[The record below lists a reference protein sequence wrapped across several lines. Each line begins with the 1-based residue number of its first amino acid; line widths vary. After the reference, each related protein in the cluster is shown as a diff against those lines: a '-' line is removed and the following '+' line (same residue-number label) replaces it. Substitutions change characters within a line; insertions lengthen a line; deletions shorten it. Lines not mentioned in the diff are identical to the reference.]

1 MFKRFFP
8 IFEKF
13 VVFLVIF
20 LATFSLPY
28 NPDLGWH
35 LRNGEL
41 IIRTKSI
48 IQKDPFSH
56 TLPKFNFV
64 NHSWLTDVLLSLIHS
79 RFGLLGM
86 AVFSSFL
93 LSLTLL
99 IPFIV
104 FKTSI
109 FLSLFLSSVFCLLL
123 REDYR
128 GFQAQFLTLF
138 FLSLLFAVWQKSLKK
153 KKRLLGLPF
162 VFLLWTNFHGGAPI
176 GLFVLFVLVGGK
188 LFCLPES
195 KALKTPRR
203 CPERSQIQNCIWAE
217 SNGLLQGGG
226 IPLLSFLAT
235 LFNPAGIK
243 YWQNFYIHLTD
254 NVQKEYIVEWGN
266 LSLNNLTGAVFL
278 LASLITFFGWLS
290 RFSKNSAN
298 FFLSIFFIFSAFF
311 VRRNLPLFALFFVF
325 SAFEL
330 WRSLSI
336 KVFFHPTA
344 KKILPFLVLLPTLI
358 FTFPK
363 IKREVKISSDLIQ
376 YCSCV
381 PTFCPAEAT
390 QFLSRTE
397 LKGKMFNLYSW
408 GGFLI
413 WQAPKH
419 KVFVDG
425 RMATWKKEDFYPFYD
440 HEMVIRLN
448 PGWEKILEKYEISW
462 AIIPA
467 NPYLIAGEQR
477 DLASALRQ
485 KGWQEIY
492 RDNIASVL
500 KRE

>member
-35 LRNGEL
+35 LKNGEL
-41 IIRTKSI
+41 TLQTKSI
-48 IQKDPFSH
+48 LQKDLFSL
-56 TLPKFNFV
+56 TLPGFDFV
-64 NHSWLTDVLLSLIHS
+64 NHSWLTDVLLSSIHS
-79 RFGLLGM
+79 RFGLVGI

-109 FLSLFLSSVFCLLL
+109 FLSIFLSFVFCLLI

-128 GFQAQFLTLF
+128 GFHAQFMTLF
-138 FLSLLFAVWQKSLKK
+138 FLSLVFAIWQKTLEK
-153 KKRLLGLPF
+153 KKRLLFLPF
-162 VFLLWTNFHGGAPI
+162 IFLLWTNFHGGAPI
-176 GLFVLFVLVGGK
+176 GLFVLFVLVGCK
-188 LFCLPES
+188 LFCLS
-195 KALKTPRR
+195 KSRIETRTVIFYLFVL
-203 CPERSQIQNCIWAE
+203 CLC
-217 SNGLLQGGG
+217 LLAV
-226 IPLLSFLAT
+226 FC
-235 LFNPAGIK
+235 NPAGIK

-254 NVQKEYIVEWGN
+254 NVQKEYIVEWRN
-266 LSLNNLTGAVFL
+266 LSLDNLTGVTFL
-278 LASLITFFGWLS
+278 ILSLITFFGWLI
-290 RFSKNSAN
+290 FFFKNPAN

-325 SAFEL
+325 SALEL

-344 KKILPFLVLLPTLI
+344 KKILPFLVLLPILI

-363 IKREVKISSDLIQ
+363 IKREVKISSDLTQ
-376 YCSCV
+376 YCSRV
-381 PTFCPAEAT
+381 PTFCPAEAA
-390 QFLSRTE
+390 QFLSQTE
-397 LKGKMFNLYSW
+397 IKGKMFNLYSW

-413 WQAPKH
+413 WQAPKY

-425 RMATWKKEDFYPFYD
+425 RMATWKKGDVYPFYD

-448 PGWEKILEKYEISW
+448 PGWEEILEKYDISW

-467 NPYLIAGEQR
+467 NPYLIGGTWY
-477 DLASALRQ
+477 DLSSALRQ